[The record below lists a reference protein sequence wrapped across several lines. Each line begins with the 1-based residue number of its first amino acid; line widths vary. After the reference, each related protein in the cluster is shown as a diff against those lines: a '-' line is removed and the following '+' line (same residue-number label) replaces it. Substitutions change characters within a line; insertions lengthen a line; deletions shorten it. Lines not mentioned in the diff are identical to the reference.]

1 MKFYKNKYQIPILLI
16 DMLKQKPQDYD
27 GGNPMTKHDIN
38 SFSKSFKKK
47 VTEYYGRTLLYNFNL
62 ATTTKIRL
70 GKYSI

>member
-47 VTEYYGRTLLYNFNL
+47 RSQSIMGNFV
-62 ATTTKIRL
+62 I
-70 GKYSI
+70 

>member
-38 SFSKSFKKK
+38 SFSKKFQEKGHR
-47 VTEYYGRTLLYNFNL
+47 VLWGTLLYNF
-62 ATTTKIRL
+62 
-70 GKYSI
+70 